1 MPCFTPV
8 EAWQLESG
16 QVVFSERGNIRRS
29 LSLRCGQC
37 VGCRKDRAAEWAARI
52 LHEAQLHKQSWFVT
66 LTYDD
71 KHLPPDGSLLYS
83 HFQSFMRR
91 LRKSQRRRERKDK
104 SPRQTI
110 RFYMA
115 GEYGEH
121 TARPHYHACLF
132 GASFPDLRHYRKSPS
147 GFTLWRSD
155 QLDRLWSHGLCS
167 LGALTFESAAYTASY
182 INKKVLGALQRD
194 HYTRVDTAT
203 GECHQ
208 VTPEF
213 ARMSLRPG
221 IGARWFSQ
229 YSADVLPR
237 DYVVMNG
244 RKSRVPRYYC
254 NLFRERDP
262 FGYAELEADRFQK
275 SLSAE
280 ADRTPARL
288 AVRHRVAAAKASLS
302 NRKL

>member
-16 QVVFSERGNIRRS
+16 QVVFSERGKIRRS

-52 LHEAQLHKQSWFVT
+52 LHEAQLHKHSWFLT
-66 LTYDD
+66 LSYDD
-71 KHLPPDGSLLYS
+71 EHVPADGSLDYK

-91 LRKSQRRRERKDK
+91 LRKWQRRRERKLK
-104 SPRQTI
+104 ISHSKI

-115 GEYGEH
+115 GEYGEEKG
-121 TARPHYHACLF
+121 RPHYHPCMF
-132 GASFPDLRHYRKSPS
+132 GVTFPDQRYYRKSPS
-147 GFTLWRSD
+147 GFSLWRSD
-155 QLDRLWSHGLCS
+155 DLDKLWSHGLCS
-167 LGALTFESAAYTASY
+167 IGALSFDSAAYTAGY
-182 INKKVLGALQRD
+182 INKKVLGSLERS
-194 HYTRVDTAT
+194 HYTRVNGST

-208 VTPEF
+208 VRPEF

-221 IGARWFSQ
+221 IGARWLDQFCS
-229 YSADVLPR
+229 DVLPR
-237 DYVVMNG
+237 DYVVVNG

-262 FGYAELEADRFQK
+262 LGYAELEADRFQK

-302 NRKL
+302 TRKL